1 LKLINLKLKV
11 IWRGGIAA
19 AQRRFMA
26 MLDGRHALVTGGGRG
41 IGRAIAAS
49 LSGAGAT
56 VTVLGRQEAALKDA
70 VSAGHAKGYA
80 VADVTDESAVN
91 AAVKQAVSER
101 GPVDI
106 LIANAGAGE
115 STPFL
120 KADAAQFRRMFDLN
134 VMGVVHATRAVLG
147 DMTKRGFGRIVVN
160 SSVAGLKG
168 YAYVTAYCAA
178 KHAVVGFV
186 RALAQE
192 TVKSGVTVNAVCPG
206 YTDTDLVGAAIDF
219 VTAKTGRSEEQA
231 VADMLKDKPIGRL
244 ITPEEVAA
252 AVLFLCSPGAS
263 AVTGTTLT
271 VAGGEI

>member
-1 LKLINLKLKV
+1 
-11 IWRGGIAA
+11 
-19 AQRRFMA
+19 MA
-26 MLDGRHALVTGGGRG
+26 ILTGRHALVTGGGRG

-56 VTVLGRQEAALKDA
+56 VTVLGRQEAALRDT
-70 VSAGHAKGYA
+70 VSAAHAQGYV
-80 VADVTDESAVN
+80 VADVTDEGAVN
-91 AAVKQAVSER
+91 SAVKQAVAER
-101 GPVDI
+101 GPIDI
-106 LIANAGAGE
+106 LIANAGTGE
-115 STPFL
+115 STPFM

-206 YTDTDLVGAAIDF
+206 YTDTDLVQSGISH
-219 VTAKTGRSEEQA
+219 VIEKTGRSRDA
-231 VADMLKDKPIGRL
+231 AIADMLKDKPNGRL
-244 ITPEEVAA
+244 ITPEEVAS
-252 AVLFLCSPGAS
+252 AVLYLCSPGAS
-263 AVTGTTLT
+263 AITGTTLSI
-271 VAGGEI
+271 AGGEI

>member
-1 LKLINLKLKV
+1 
-11 IWRGGIAA
+11 
-19 AQRRFMA
+19 MA
-26 MLDGRHALVTGGGRG
+26 TLDGRHALVTGGGRG

-49 LSGAGAT
+49 LSSAGAA
-56 VTVLGRQEAALKDA
+56 VTVLGRQEAALADA
-70 VSAGHAKGYA
+70 VKAGHAGGY
-80 VADVTDESAVN
+80 VMADVTDESAVA
-91 AAVKQAVSER
+91 AAVKQAASER
-101 GPVDI
+101 GPIDI
-106 LIANAGAGE
+106 LVANAGAGE
-115 STPFL
+115 STPFM

-147 DMTKRGFGRIVVN
+147 DMVKRGFGRIVVN

-178 KHAVVGFV
+178 KHAAVGFV

-192 TVKSGVTVNAVCPG
+192 VVKNGVTVNAVCPG
-206 YTDTDLVGAAIDF
+206 YTDTDLVGAAINF
-219 VTAKTGRSEEQA
+219 VTAKTGRTEEQA

-263 AVTGTTLT
+263 AITGTTLT
-271 VAGGEI
+271 IAGGEI

>member
-1 LKLINLKLKV
+1 MTL
-11 IWRGGIAA
+11 
-19 AQRRFMA
+19 Q
-26 MLDGRHALVTGGGRG
+26 GRHALVTGGGRG

-49 LSGAGAT
+49 LTGAGAA
-56 VTVLGRQEAALKDA
+56 VTVLGRQDGPLKETVA
-70 VSAGHAKGYA
+70 AGHAAGYV
-80 VADVTDESAVN
+80 VADVTDEAAVN
-91 AAVKQAVSER
+91 AAVQQAAAAR

-106 LIANAGAGE
+106 LIANAGSAL
-115 STPFL
+115 SMPFM
-120 KADAAQFRRMFDLN
+120 KGSSAQFRDMFELN

-168 YAYVTAYCAA
+168 YAYVTAYCMA

-206 YTDTDLVGAAIDF
+206 YTDTDLVQSGIEH
-219 VTAKTGRSEEQA
+219 VIAKTGRSREA
-231 VADMLKDKPIGRL
+231 AIADMLKDKPNGRL

-252 AVLFLCSPGAS
+252 AVLFLCTDGAS
-263 AVTGTTLT
+263 ANTGTTLS

>member
-1 LKLINLKLKV
+1 
-11 IWRGGIAA
+11 
-19 AQRRFMA
+19 MA
-26 MLDGRHALVTGGGRG
+26 ILEGRHALVTGGGRG

-49 LSGAGAT
+49 LTGAGAA
-56 VTVLGRQEAALKDA
+56 VTVLGRQEASLKDA
-70 VSAGHAKGYA
+70 VSVGDAKGY
-80 VADVTDESAVN
+80 VLADVTDEAAVN
-91 AAVKQAVSER
+91 AAVKQAASER

-106 LIANAGAGE
+106 LIANAGSAV
-115 STPFL
+115 SIPFM
-120 KADAAQFRRMFDLN
+120 KGSSQQFRDMFDLN

-168 YAYVTAYCAA
+168 YAYVSAYCAA
-178 KHAVVGFV
+178 KHAAVGFV

-206 YTDTDLVGAAIDF
+206 YTDTDLVQGGVEHVI
-219 VTAKTGRSEEQA
+219 AKTGRTREQA
-231 VADMLKDKPIGRL
+231 IADMLKDKPGGRL
-244 ITPEEVAA
+244 ITPEEVAS
-252 AVLFLCSPGAS
+252 AVLYLCSPGAS

>member
-1 LKLINLKLKV
+1 MTVLE
-11 IWRGGIAA
+11 
-19 AQRRFMA
+19 
-26 MLDGRHALVTGGGRG
+26 GRHALVTGGGRG

-49 LSGAGAT
+49 LLGAGAV
-56 VTVLGRQEAALKDA
+56 VTVLGRQETALKDA
-70 VSAGHAKGYA
+70 VSAGHAMGYL
-80 VADVTDESAVN
+80 VADVTDESVVN
-91 AAVKQAVSER
+91 GAVKQAAAER
-101 GPVDI
+101 GPIDI
-106 LIANAGAGE
+106 LIANAGGGE

-206 YTDTDLVGAAIDF
+206 YTDTDLVQGGIEH
-219 VTAKTGRSEEQA
+219 VIAKTGRSREHA
-231 VADMLKDKPIGRL
+231 LADMLKDKPIGRL
-244 ITPEEVAA
+244 IAPEEVAA

-263 AVTGTTLT
+263 SITGTTLT